1 MAYMPSH
8 VTGKPNNYA
17 PLMRR
22 FVRNV
27 LSRSRSQ
34 TTTYIFDIAL
44 HYLDTVRHKV
54 PRILPQ
60 ERAKQAGLQEET
72 CLECYKA
79 GIGATGAATAW
90 TNVICP
96 EGFAPP
102 TRRAAS
108 KTPWAP
114 LPGLPSPLLCPGRTF
129 LASLGQN

>member
-1 MAYMPSH
+1 MH
-8 VTGKPNNYA
+8 
-17 PLMRR
+17 R

-54 PRILPQ
+54 PRILRQ
-60 ERAKQAGLQEET
+60 ERAKQAGLQEETYEERVERSVVGTEAEVQEINACT

-102 TRRAAS
+102 TGGSRPREFRR
-108 KTPWAP
+108 
-114 LPGLPSPLLCPGRTF
+114 
-129 LASLGQN
+129 N